1 MMKTNVMTVDASLFS
16 AMKNST
22 FALLTDYF
30 AFVQLSSD
38 IYTVTQQNL
47 ASSSPPCYLAGYS
60 RLYQIF
66 WRDRLDDALRNNHL
80 KIMLPPSQT

>member
-1 MMKTNVMTVDASLFS
+1 MMKTNVMTVDASMLS

-22 FALLTDYF
+22 FALLTDCF
-30 AFVQLSSD
+30 AFARLSFD

-47 ASSSPPCYLAGYS
+47 ASSSPPCCLAGYS

-66 WRDRLDDALRNNHL
+66 WRDWLDR
-80 KIMLPPSQT
+80 